1 MIDNEK
7 LQKLAKEIYEIAV
20 AHGWHEDTKPNRL
33 YMALVVSEV
42 AEAIEA
48 DRKNKHAQMAMFEA
62 NKDRPQPKGSEKEHW
77 KFCFETFIKN
87 SIEDELADIVI
98 RLLDYINMRWGDKY
112 EWWYNPSNFRIPDD
126 FPVAAWKLVK
136 EHLNEGSM
144 NVRDSIQYVIE
155 WADKLNIDLEE
166 HIKWKMR
173 YNSLRFYK
181 HGGKKY

>member
-1 MIDNEK
+1 MLDNEK

-20 AHGWHEDTKPNRL
+20 AHGWHEDTKPNGL
-33 YMALVVSEV
+33 WMALVVSEV

-48 DRKNKHAQMAMFEA
+48 DRKHISVNGNIEGFHKLIEVGHDF
-62 NKDRPQPKGSEKEHW
+62 KTVYRDYLKGSVAE
-77 KFCFETFIKN
+77 
-87 SIEDELADIVI
+87 ELADIVI

-112 EWWYNPSNFRIPDD
+112 EWWYNPHSFRIPDE

-136 EHLNEGSM
+136 VHLNEGSM

-173 YNSLRFYK
+173 YNSLRSYK

>member
-1 MIDNEK
+1 MLDNEK

-20 AHGWHEDTKPNRL
+20 AHGWHEDTKPNGL
-33 YMALVVSEV
+33 WMALVVSEV

-48 DRKNKHAQMAMFEA
+48 DRKHISVNGNIEGFHKLIEVGHDF
-62 NKDRPQPKGSEKEHW
+62 KTVYRDYLKGSVAE
-77 KFCFETFIKN
+77 
-87 SIEDELADIVI
+87 ELADIVI
-98 RLLDYINMRWGDKY
+98 RLLDYIYMRWGDKY
-112 EWWYNPSNFRIPDD
+112 EWWYSPHSFRIPDD

-173 YNSLRFYK
+173 YNSLRAYK

>member
-1 MIDNEK
+1 MLDNEK

-20 AHGWHEDTKPNRL
+20 AHGWHEDVKPNGL
-33 YMALVVSEV
+33 WMALVVSEV

-48 DRKNKHAQMAMFEA
+48 DRN
-62 NKDRPQPKGSEKEHW
+62 DRRADMESFNERMSNLDGSDECFKEMYKRYIKGS
-77 KFCFETFIKN
+77 
-87 SIEDELADIVI
+87 IEEELADIVI

-112 EWWYNPSNFRIPDD
+112 DWWYNPSNFRIPDD

-144 NVRDSIQYVIE
+144 NARDSIQYVLE
-155 WADKLNIDLEE
+155 WAEKLNIDIEQ

-173 YNSLRFYK
+173 YNSLRSYK

>member
-1 MIDNEK
+1 MLDNEK

-20 AHGWHEDTKPNRL
+20 AHGWHEDTKPNEL
-33 YMALVVSEV
+33 WMALVMSEV
-42 AEAIEA
+42 AEAVEA
-48 DRKNKHAQMAMFEA
+48 DRKHISVNGNLEGFHKLIEVGHDF
-62 NKDRPQPKGSEKEHW
+62 KTVYRDYLKGSVAE
-77 KFCFETFIKN
+77 
-87 SIEDELADIVI
+87 ELADIVI

-112 EWWYNPSNFRIPDD
+112 EWWYNPHSFRIPDE

-136 EHLNEGSM
+136 VHLNEGSI

-173 YNSLRFYK
+173 YNSLRSYK

>member
-20 AHGWHEDTKPNRL
+20 AHGWHEDAKPNGL
-33 YMALVVSEV
+33 WMALVVSEV

-48 DRKNKHAQMAMFEA
+48 DRKKRKANSKMFEILV
-62 NKDRPQPKGSEKEHW
+62 KLRLPYKWVYGKCIKGS
-77 KFCFETFIKN
+77 
-87 SIEDELADIVI
+87 IEEELADVVI

-112 EWWYNPSNFRIPDD
+112 DWWYNPSCFRIPDD

-144 NVRDSIQYVIE
+144 NARDSIQYVIE

-166 HIKWKMR
+166 HIKLKMR
-173 YNSLRFYK
+173 YNSLRSYK

>member
-20 AHGWHEDTKPNRL
+20 AHGWHEDTKPNGL
-33 YMALVVSEV
+33 WMALIVSEV

-48 DRKNKHAQMAMFEA
+48 DRKNKHADASFFLR
-62 NKDRPQPKGSEKEHW
+62 RPLRIDSAFKVCYENYIKGS
-77 KFCFETFIKN
+77 
-87 SIEDELADIVI
+87 IEEELADVVI

-112 EWWYNPSNFRIPDD
+112 DWWYNPSSFRIPDD

-144 NVRDSIQYVIE
+144 NVRDSIQYVLE
-155 WADKLNIDLEE
+155 WAEKLNIDIEQ

-173 YNSLRFYK
+173 YNSLRSYK

>member
-1 MIDNEK
+1 MLDNEK

-20 AHGWHEDTKPNRL
+20 AHGWHEDTKPNEL
-33 YMALVVSEV
+33 WMALVMSEVSEAV
-42 AEAIEA
+42 EA
-48 DRKNKHAQMAMFEA
+48 DRKHISVNGNLEGFHKLIGVGHDF
-62 NKDRPQPKGSEKEHW
+62 KTVYRDYLKGSVAE
-77 KFCFETFIKN
+77 
-87 SIEDELADIVI
+87 ELADIVI

-112 EWWYNPSNFRIPDD
+112 EWWYSPHSFRIPDE

-136 EHLNEGSM
+136 VHLNEGSM

-166 HIKWKMR
+166 HIKWKMH
-173 YNSLRFYK
+173 YNSLRSYK

>member
-1 MIDNEK
+1 MELIDNEK

-20 AHGWHEDTKPNRL
+20 AHGWHEDTKPNGL
-33 YMALVVSEV
+33 WMALVVSEV

-48 DRKNKHAQMAMFEA
+48 DRKNKHANVSFFL
-62 NKDRPQPKGSEKEHW
+62 DQPLETDTAFKSHYEGCIKGS
-77 KFCFETFIKN
+77 
-87 SIEDELADIVI
+87 IEEELADIVI
-98 RLLDYINMRWGDKY
+98 RLLDYINMRWSDKY
-112 EWWYNPSNFRIPDD
+112 DWWYNPHSFRIPDD

-144 NVRDSIQYVIE
+144 NVRDSIQYVLE
-155 WADKLNIDLEE
+155 CAEKLNIDIEQ

-173 YNSLRFYK
+173 YNSLRPYK

>member
-1 MIDNEK
+1 MLDNEK

-20 AHGWHEDTKPNRL
+20 AHGWHEDTKPNEL
-33 YMALVVSEV
+33 WMALVMSEV
-42 AEAIEA
+42 AEAVEA
-48 DRKNKHAQMAMFEA
+48 DRKHISVNGNLEGFHKLIEVGHDF
-62 NKDRPQPKGSEKEHW
+62 KTVYRDYLKGSVAE
-77 KFCFETFIKN
+77 
-87 SIEDELADIVI
+87 ELADIVI

-112 EWWYNPSNFRIPDD
+112 EWWYNPHSFRIPDE

-136 EHLNEGSM
+136 VHLNEGSM

-173 YNSLRFYK
+173 YNSLRSYK

>member
-1 MIDNEK
+1 MLDNEK

-20 AHGWHEDTKPNRL
+20 AHGWHEDTKPNEL
-33 YMALVVSEV
+33 CMALVMSEV
-42 AEAIEA
+42 AEAVEA
-48 DRKNKHAQMAMFEA
+48 DRKHISVNGNIEGFHKLIGVGHDF
-62 NKDRPQPKGSEKEHW
+62 KTVYRDYIKGSVAE
-77 KFCFETFIKN
+77 
-87 SIEDELADIVI
+87 ELADIVI

-112 EWWYNPSNFRIPDD
+112 EWWYSPHSFRIPDE

-136 EHLNEGSM
+136 VHLNEGSM

-173 YNSLRFYK
+173 YNSLR
-181 HGGKKY
+181 

>member
-1 MIDNEK
+1 MLDNEK

-20 AHGWHEDTKPNRL
+20 AHGWHEETKPNGL
-33 YMALVVSEV
+33 WMALVMSEV
-42 AEAIEA
+42 AEAVET
-48 DRKNKHAQMAMFEA
+48 DRKQISVNGNIEGFHKLIEVGHDF
-62 NKDRPQPKGSEKEHW
+62 KTVYRDYLKGSVAE
-77 KFCFETFIKN
+77 
-87 SIEDELADIVI
+87 ELADIVI

-112 EWWYNPSNFRIPDD
+112 DWWYNPHSFCIPDD

-136 EHLNEGSM
+136 EHLNEDSM

-173 YNSLRFYK
+173 YNSLRSYK